1 MTFADM
7 MREGAPEGLGVK
19 MAHMTLELSDGNKL
33 FASDVFEGAEYKG
46 VEGVAMRVTCADA
59 ADAERLFGAMSEG
72 GTVTMPLGK
81 TDWAALF
88 GMCRDQFGVGWI
100 IDVDA
105 G

>member
-1 MTFADM
+1 MVMTFADM
-7 MREGAPEGLGVK
+7 MPEGLSVK
-19 MAHMTLELSDGNKL
+19 MAHMTLELSDGNQL
-33 FASDVFEGAEYKG
+33 LASDVFEGAESKG
-46 VEGVAMRVTCADA
+46 VEGVAMRVNCADA
-59 ADAERLFGAMSEG
+59 ADAERLFDVMSEG

-88 GMCRDQFGVGWI
+88 GMCCDQFGVGWM